1 MRLSKWG
8 YYADF
13 TVYPVV
19 IAVLSAATLDD
30 AVNARAVGAWAGALL
45 LGIGLWTFLE
55 YWLHRIALHQT
66 AYLARMHA
74 LHHRAP
80 QDYVGTPTWL
90 SLAVLIGFLLLPIW
104 HFVGLPIAGG
114 LTAGVMIGYL
124 WYGLTHHW
132 IHHSRGGALRRHL
145 ESRRVRHLRH
155 HYSPKRGNFG
165 VTTAFWDRVFGTQ
178 IHS

>member
-13 TVYPVV
+13 VIYPVV
-19 IAVLSAATLDD
+19 IAVLGTASLDT
-30 AVNARAVGAWAGALL
+30 VNARAAAAWAGALL
-45 LGIGLWTFLE
+45 VGTGTWTLLE
-55 YWLHRIALHQT
+55 YWLHRIALHRT
-66 AYLARMHA
+66 AYLASMHA

-104 HFVGLPIAGG
+104 HFVGFPIASG

-132 IHHSRGGALRRHL
+132 IHHARGGALPRYL
-145 ESRRVRHLRH
+145 ERRRVRHLRH
-155 HYSPKRGNFG
+155 HYSPKRGNYG
-165 VTTAFWDRVFGTQ
+165 VTTAFWDRVFGTL